1 MKPTIAGT
9 CLIVLG
15 LADRTEA
22 ANFAVITAPPT
33 ILNLGVLVLALG
45 GVVIGLQLL
54 GIVRGGFLS
63 RPWQIMVAGF
73 VVLALGQVATLLETF
88 EIVSLPIW
96 AAPSLMILW
105 AGVFFYGLFETKRAL
120 A

>member
-1 MKPTIAGT
+1 MRTTMALT

-33 ILNLGVLVLALG
+33 ILNLCVLALSLAG
-45 GVVIGLQLL
+45 IVIGLQLL
-54 GIVRGGFLS
+54 GVIRGGLLS

-73 VVLALGQVATLLETF
+73 AVLALGQITTLLQTF
-88 EIVSLPIW
+88 EIVVLPTW
-96 AAPSLMILW
+96 AAPSLMVLW